1 MHPTISSPTSSS
13 GQSSHIQA
21 TVKCVLTSCRTLPII
36 FLLNLT
42 TMNRRRRLELVGIF
56 SIGFLAIVASAI
68 RLRVILL
75 WLTDFIHQGENTSNL
90 MIWSQV
96 EQNIGM
102 IAGSIPFLRPL
113 FRKALLH
120 VRSRSKTPEIQL
132 IGDGALPDHQHFV
145 PRELIIP
152 SPSPT
157 FEREG
162 EFKMPD
168 VELPP
173 IQSFKSGTSWGSAIW
188 DGSQVRQVL
197 PT

>member
-1 MHPTISSPTSSS
+1 
-13 GQSSHIQA
+13 
-21 TVKCVLTSCRTLPII
+21 
-36 FLLNLT
+36 
-42 TMNRRRRLELVGIF
+42 MNRRRRLELVSIF
-56 SIGFLAIVASAI
+56 SIGFLAIVGSAV

-75 WLTDFIHQGENTSNL
+75 WLTDLVHQGENTSNL

-96 EQNIGM
+96 EQNVGI

-120 VRSRSKTPEIQL
+120 VRSRSKTADIQL
-132 IGDGALPDHQHFV
+132 IGDGALPAHQDFV

-157 FEREG
+157 FQEEG

-173 IQSFKSGTSWGSAIW
+173 IQSFNSRCSWGSAIW
-188 DGSQVRQVL
+188 DGSKVRQVL